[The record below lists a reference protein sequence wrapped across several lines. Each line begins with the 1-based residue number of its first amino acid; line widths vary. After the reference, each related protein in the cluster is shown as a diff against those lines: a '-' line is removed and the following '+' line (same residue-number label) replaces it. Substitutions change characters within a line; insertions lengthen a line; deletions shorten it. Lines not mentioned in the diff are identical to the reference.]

1 MARGRVEI
9 SIDTCKGC
17 GLCINACPQGVL
29 DFGKEVNVKGYLPAL
44 DLNPEKCTGCTF
56 CALMCP
62 DTCITV
68 YRIKEVK
75 ANG

>member
-9 SIDTCKGC
+9 KIDTCKGC
-17 GLCINACPQGVL
+17 SLCIDACPQGVL
-29 DFGKEVNVKGYLPAL
+29 GLGAEVNVKGYLPAL

-62 DTCITV
+62 DSCITV
-68 YRIKEVK
+68 YRIKGGAK
-75 ANG
+75 

>member
-9 SIDTCKGC
+9 NTDTCKGC

-29 DFGKEVNVKGYLPAL
+29 GVANEVNVKGYLPAI
-44 DLNPEKCTGCTF
+44 DLNPDKCTGCTF

-62 DTCITV
+62 DSVITV
-68 YRIKEVK
+68 YRTKGGAK
-75 ANG
+75 

>member
-9 SIDTCKGC
+9 STDTCKGC

-29 DFGKEVNVKGYLPAL
+29 SFGTEVNKKGYLPAM

-62 DTCITV
+62 DSVITV
-68 YRIKEVK
+68 YRTKGGAK
-75 ANG
+75 